1 MPGLQKQQDFR
12 TILEGVDNILS
23 RQALAAEASFASRR
37 DPADVCASA
46 ARIVSPAHLDFF
58 QQDTSEDPVLA
69 VSREQVRAKFRAMK
83 AAMPDGARI
92 MYAMKANDHPDILD
106 LIIEEGGQFD
116 CASDGEIAKV
126 YQAAARV
133 GFEGD
138 PGSLCSFG
146 NTNNREAQIVT
157 AYARG
162 LRLFVADYED
172 EIEKIARAAPGSQV
186 FIRISLLETA
196 GTAAKAFSNK
206 FGCSPRKAVA
216 LSVMAKEKGLV
227 PVGFSVHVG
236 GQQRDVGAFAHALK
250 VIAGLFEACEARGV
264 ETMSFV
270 NLGGGFPG
278 TYNEAVPDIE
288 AYGQMI
294 REKCREHFGSR
305 SITVAIEPGRGMLA
319 DAGVIRCTVVNFKAP
334 EAAGDK
340 HMLITDVGKFSGLY
354 EVTDEKIHYR
364 FGRDAVGGNL
374 VECEWL
380 DDSCDSS
387 GVNYKTRSIWM
398 PQDTPPGDALYIAST
413 GAYTVAYCMPGFNS
427 LPSVVCKVF

>member
-1 MPGLQKQQDFR
+1 MLTLQKQQSFQ
-12 TILEGVDNILS
+12 TISEGLDSIFNDRSEPACDPRVGY
-23 RQALAAEASFASRR
+23 R

-46 ARIVSPAHLDFF
+46 AQIVSPAHLDFF
-58 QQDTSEDPVLA
+58 KHDVTDGPVLA
-69 VSREQVRAKFRAMK
+69 VSREQVRAKFRKMK
-83 AAMPDGARI
+83 AVMPGGTRI

-126 YQAAARV
+126 YEAAARV
-133 GFEGD
+133 GFRGN
-138 PGSLCSFG
+138 PGELCSFG
-146 NTNNREAQIVT
+146 NTNKREAQIVSS
-157 AYARG
+157 YAQG
-162 LRLFVADYED
+162 VRLFVADYED

-206 FGCSPRKAVA
+206 FGCSLDKAVD
-216 LSVMAKEKGLV
+216 LTVMARDLGLV
-227 PVGFSVHVG
+227 PIGFSVHVG
-236 GQQRDVGAFAHALK
+236 GQQRDVNAYAHALK
-250 VIAGLFEACEARGV
+250 VIADLFQAAEARGV

-278 TYNEAVPDIE
+278 TYNEQVPDLD
-288 AYGQMI
+288 AYGRMI
-294 REKCREHFGSR
+294 REKCREHFGR
-305 SITVAIEPGRGMLA
+305 RNITVAIEPGRGMLA
-319 DAGVIRCTVVNFKAP
+319 DAGVIRCTVVNFKRP
-334 EAAGDK
+334 ERPGDK

-364 FGRDAVGGNL
+364 FARDGGDEAM

-387 GVNYKTRSIWM
+387 GVNYKSRSIWM
-398 PQDTPPGDALYIAST
+398 PADTKPSDDIYISST

-427 LPSVVCKVF
+427 LPPVVCKVF